1 MRLGICRRGKG
12 MRIQSKRWAI
22 GALAALT
29 ILIASLSGCSPAP
42 SSESLKGPVESVSAA
57 LRATTLAVDLRSSE
71 RTTAAA
77 GTTVADDMLREVASA
92 IDDVQRFTAATE
104 DEQSLRD
111 VTVATFSTIS
121 RTILHARDAL
131 EAPITESENDRTG
144 QLPAVLGEL
153 RSATE
158 QLDALMTRA
167 GIQ

>member
-1 MRLGICRRGKG
+1 
-12 MRIQSKRWAI
+12 
-22 GALAALT
+22 
-29 ILIASLSGCSPAP
+29 
-42 SSESLKGPVESVSAA
+42 
-57 LRATTLAVDLRSSE
+57 
-71 RTTAAA
+71 
-77 GTTVADDMLREVASA
+77 VADDMLREVASA